1 MKNMIITM
9 RCSEAEKEMI
19 NRKAFQMD
27 KSFSQ
32 YVLDSAMAGCERKTD
47 RDKKRLEIMMNIQ
60 EKQNEMQMYIR
71 SKECDLETVKNML
84 IELQEKMNKLWEC

>member
-9 RCSEAEKEMI
+9 RCSETEKEMI

-27 KSFSQ
+27 KTFSQ

-60 EKQNEMQMYIR
+60 EKQNEIQMYIH
-71 SKECDLETVKNML
+71 SKECNLETVKNML
-84 IELQEKMNKLWEC
+84 IELQKRMSRLWEC

>member
-9 RCSEAEKEMI
+9 RCSETEKEMI

-32 YVLDSAMAGCERKTD
+32 YVLDSAMAGCERKSD
-47 RDKKRLEIMMNIQ
+47 RDKKRLEIMMSIQ
-60 EKQNEMQMYIR
+60 EKQNEIQMYIR
-71 SKECDLETVKNML
+71 SKECNLETVKNML
-84 IELQEKMNKLWEC
+84 TELQEKMNKLWEC

>member
-32 YVLDSAMAGCERKTD
+32 YVLDSAMAGCERKSD
-47 RDKKRLEIMMNIQ
+47 RDKKRLEIMMSIQ
-60 EKQNEMQMYIR
+60 EKQNEMQMYIC
-71 SKECDLETVKNML
+71 SKEYNLETVKNML
-84 IELQEKMNKLWEC
+84 TELQEKMNKLWEC